1 VTVVDAHLHL
11 WRREPGRY
19 GWLDTRGVQA
29 IARTWDVASARDE
42 LAPTPVERVVLV
54 QAENS
59 LADTADMLAAADAW
73 EAVAG
78 VVAWAPLEDGLAGLP
93 DDPRIVGVR
102 HLNHDEPD
110 PAWLARAPVL
120 RGLERVAERGLTFD
134 VVGVTERHLRDAA
147 AIAGKLPEL
156 TVIVDHL
163 GSPPIAEQ
171 GWQPWADAIADAA
184 AQPNTFLKVSGL
196 STLAGEH
203 YTPSGIARYLE
214 HARHLFGVERL
225 MYGGDWPVC
234 RLATESYAQMWRVVD
249 DATAAWE
256 RRDELFAARAYGLP
270 NSSRS
275 TSRN

>member
-19 GWLDTRGVQA
+19 GWLDTKGVDA
-29 IARTWDVASARDE
+29 IARTWDSDDARDA

-59 LADTADMLAAADAW
+59 HADTRDMLAAADEW
-73 EAVAG
+73 SAVAG
-78 VVAWAPLEDGLAGLP
+78 VVAWAPLDAQLDGLP

-110 PAWLARAPVL
+110 PAWLARPEH
-120 RGLERVAERGLTFD
+120 RQGLELLAARGLTFD

-147 AIAGKLPEL
+147 GIASALPEL

-163 GSPPIAEQ
+163 GSPPIAQQ
-171 GWQPWADAIADAA
+171 GWEPWASALAA
-184 AQPNTFLKVSGL
+184 VAEQPNTFAKISGL
-196 STLAGEH
+196 STLAGGH

-214 HARHLFGVERL
+214 HARALFGEGRL

-234 RLATESYAQMWRVVD
+234 RLATSYEDMWRVVR
-249 DATAAWE
+249 DATQGWDD
-256 RRDELFAARAYGLP
+256 RIFAARAYRLP
-270 NSSRS
+270 S
-275 TSRN
+275 

>member
-19 GWLDTRGVQA
+19 RWLETKGADP
-29 IARTWDVASARDE
+29 IARTWDADDARDA
-42 LAPTPVERVVLV
+42 LAPTRVDRVVLV

-59 LADTADMLAAADAW
+59 HADTLDMLAAADEWDAI
-73 EAVAG
+73 AG
-78 VVAWAPLEDGLAGLP
+78 VVAWAPLDDELEGLP

-110 PAWLARAPVL
+110 PAWLARPEHL
-120 RGLERVAERGLTFD
+120 SGLEQVAARGLTFD

-147 AIAGKLPEL
+147 AIAKALPEL

-163 GSPPIAEQ
+163 GSPPVAQQ
-171 GWQPWADAIADAA
+171 GWEPWASALAA
-184 AQPNTFLKVSGL
+184 VAEPPNTYAKVSGL

-203 YTPSGIARYLE
+203 YTPAGIGRYLE
-214 HARHLFGVERL
+214 HALELFGSERL

-234 RLATESYAQMWRVVD
+234 RLATTYEEMWRVVRE
-249 DATAAWE
+249 ATQGW
-256 RRDELFAARAYGLP
+256 DEQLFEARAYRLP
-270 NSSRS
+270 S
-275 TSRN
+275 